1 MACMLSTGRI
11 VSNGSCSLN
20 AKLANE
26 THCLIRRPR
35 GGKILPTFSTHT
47 PPTADHFARVSRTT
61 HSTLKGLP
69 LSLVVPELSEIFSRK
84 ITIKCIFTEIFYD
97 FENLE
102 TTESR
107 TAPTTTRATVRC
119 DWSYSAGE
127 HGNRFDLH
135 PVAGSRL
142 STAESTP
149 ACWWGRKDPDT
160 LAQGWSLL
168 NPGVVTLSQLGRH
181 YHL

>member
-1 MACMLSTGRI
+1 MGVQAELLEASWADHHAGPGHTGVRVACMLSTGRI

-69 LSLVVPELSEIFSRK
+69 LSLVVPELSEISSRK
-84 ITIKCIFTEIFYD
+84 ITIKCIFTEIFRI
-97 FENLE
+97 L
-102 TTESR
+102 R
-107 TAPTTTRATVRC
+107 TWKQLNQEQHQQQQEPPSGVTGHTV
-119 DWSYSAGE
+119 
-127 HGNRFDLH
+127 
-135 PVAGSRL
+135 PVNTVIASTCIL
-142 STAESTP
+142 SP
-149 ACWWGRKDPDT
+149 GR
-160 LAQGWSLL
+160 G
-168 NPGVVTLSQLGRH
+168 
-181 YHL
+181 